1 MFIRNLLIGGK
12 YISGS
17 KKTRLTGKEN
27 DLIKYQLIANGY
39 SVISKK
45 QRVSSHSASNPI
57 ESHRNVIALKYELIG
72 STICEFKLLK
82 EMAKN

>member
-45 QRVSSHSASNPI
+45 KN
-57 ESHRNVIALKYELIG
+57 NVFPVTLQV
-72 STICEFKLLK
+72 TQ
-82 EMAKN
+82 